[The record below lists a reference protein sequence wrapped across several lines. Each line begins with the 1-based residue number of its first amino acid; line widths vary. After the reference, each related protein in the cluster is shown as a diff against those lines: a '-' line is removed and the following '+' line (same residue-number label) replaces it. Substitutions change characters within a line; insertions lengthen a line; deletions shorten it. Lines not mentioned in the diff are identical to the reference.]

1 MMTGSKDPVNLIR
14 QAKQVVLVTHIKP
27 DGDALGS
34 LFGLADVLRAMD
46 KKVLCFLEEEVP
58 QLYRFLPGRQ
68 QVVTS
73 FAAVGDFIRAAGGDV
88 LTIALDCGDMKRLG
102 KHGPRLRESHPFMVI
117 DHHRGNNGFGDVNW
131 IEPHRSSTGEMV
143 FDLADTLGVELS
155 EAAATCLY
163 TAIITDT
170 GSFRYASTSSHTYRI
185 AARLV
190 ECGARPGQINE
201 KLYDSYPLKRLQL
214 MQQVLTT
221 LQMFADDRIG
231 VISVS
236 REMLEQT
243 GASLED
249 TENFINLPRA
259 VETVQV
265 AVFLK
270 EGKNMI
276 SVSLRSRGGCDVSL
290 VAARFGGGGHALA
303 SGFRRDGVTLAEVRS
318 QVLRAVI
325 TQLDG

>member
-1 MMTGSKDPVNLIR
+1 MTGSKDPADLIR
-14 QAKQVVLVTHIKP
+14 QTKQILLVTHIKP

-34 LFGLADVLRAMD
+34 LFGLADVLRQMG
-46 KKVLCFLEEEVP
+46 KMVLCFLEEDVP
-58 QLYRFLPGRQ
+58 PLYRFLPGRE

-73 FAAVGDFIRAAGGDV
+73 FVEVDDFFRAADGDI
-88 LTIALDCGDMKRLG
+88 LTIALDCGDAKRLG
-102 KHGPRLRESHPFMVI
+102 GYGPRLWARHPFLVI
-117 DHHRGNNGFGDVNW
+117 DHHCGNNGFGDLDW
-131 IEPHRSSTGEMV
+131 IEPHRSSTGEMIV
-143 FDLADTLGVELS
+143 DLVDGLGVQLS
-155 EAAATCLY
+155 TSAATCLY

-190 ECGARPGQINE
+190 ERGARPGYINE
-201 KLYDSYPLKRLQL
+201 KLYDSYPLKRLHL
-214 MQQVLTT
+214 MQQVLAT
-221 LQMFADDRIG
+221 LQMFSEDRIG

-243 GASLED
+243 GTGLED

-303 SGFRRDGVTLAEVRS
+303 SGFRRDGVTLDEVQS
-318 QVLRAVI
+318 QIVQALIA
-325 TQLDG
+325 QLDG

>member
-1 MMTGSKDPVNLIR
+1 MMIRSKDPAGLLH
-14 QAKQVVLVTHIKP
+14 QAKHVVLVTHIKP

-34 LFGLADVLRAMD
+34 LFGLADVLRAMG
-46 KKVLCFLEEEVP
+46 KKVFCFLEEEVP
-58 QLYRFLPGRQ
+58 PLYRFLPGRRQ
-68 QVVTS
+68 AETS
-73 FAAVGDFIRAAGGDV
+73 FAAVEDFVRMADGDV
-88 LTIALDCGDMKRLG
+88 LVIALDCGDMKRLG
-102 KHGPRLRESHPFMVI
+102 TYGPRLRAIHPFMVI
-117 DHHRGNNGFGDVNW
+117 DHHRGNNGFGDVDW
-131 IEPHRSSTGEMV
+131 IEPHRSSTGEMI
-143 FDLADTLGVELS
+143 FDLVDTMGVGLS
-155 EAAATCLY
+155 GNAATCLY

-190 ECGARPGQINE
+190 EYGAQPGEINE

-221 LQMFADDRIG
+221 LQMFAEDRIG

-236 REMLEQT
+236 REMLELT
-243 GASLED
+243 GASLDD

-259 VETVQV
+259 VETVEV

-270 EGKNMI
+270 EGKNMV

-303 SGFRRDGVTLAEVRS
+303 SGFRKNDTTLAEVRS
-318 QVLRAVI
+318 QVLQALI
-325 TQLDG
+325 AQLDD

>member
-1 MMTGSKDPVNLIR
+1 
-14 QAKQVVLVTHIKP
+14 
-27 DGDALGS
+27 
-34 LFGLADVLRAMD
+34 MD
-46 KKVLCFLEEEVP
+46 KKVFCFLEEEVP

-68 QVVTS
+68 QVETS
-73 FAAVGDFIRAAGGDV
+73 FAAADGFIRAADGDV
-88 LTIALDCGDMKRLG
+88 LTIALDCGDVKRLG
-102 KHGPRLRESHPFMVI
+102 KYGSQFRARHPFMVI

-131 IEPHRSSTGEMV
+131 IEPHRSSTGEMI
-143 FDLADTLGVELS
+143 FDLAETLDVKLS

-163 TAIITDT
+163 TAIVTDT

-190 ECGARPGQINE
+190 ECGAQPGQINE
-201 KLYDSYPLKRLQL
+201 KLYDSYPLKRLRL

-221 LQMFADDRIG
+221 LQMFAEDRIG
-231 VISVS
+231 VIYVS

-303 SGFRRDGVTLAEVRS
+303 SGFRRDGVTLAQVRS
-318 QVLRAVI
+318 QVLRALI
-325 TQLDG
+325 TQLDS